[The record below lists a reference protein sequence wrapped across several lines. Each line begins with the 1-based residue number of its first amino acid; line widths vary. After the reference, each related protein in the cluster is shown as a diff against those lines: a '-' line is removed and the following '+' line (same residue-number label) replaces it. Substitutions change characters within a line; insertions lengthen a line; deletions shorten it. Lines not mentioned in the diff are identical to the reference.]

1 MKAIPDFYVD
11 IQNVL
16 NQGKATAITGKVIPI
31 TVETI
36 CLHGDTPG
44 AAALA
49 RSVRQA
55 LEAASV
61 QVVPLESLV
70 A

>member
-1 MKAIPDFYVD
+1 M
-11 IQNVL
+11 
-16 NQGKATAITGKVIPI
+16 
-31 TVETI
+31 ETI

-49 RSVRQA
+49 RRIRQA
-55 LEAASV
+55 LEAAAV
-61 QVVPLESLV
+61 QIVPLESLV